1 MEAEFRALENRTIR
15 ELADLKS
22 NSLRLKLGKTEID
35 ATGDECD
42 LEPVHPELLRENLND
57 EHAVASRTPSEGQD
71 WFETGGFI
79 VCA

>member
-1 MEAEFRALENRTIR
+1 METEFRALENRTIR
-15 ELADLKS
+15 ELAHLKS
-22 NSLRLKLGKTEID
+22 NTPRLKLGKTEID

-57 EHAVASRTPSEGQD
+57 EHAVASGTPSEGQD
-71 WFETGGFI
+71 CFEMGGFI